1 MDEALLN
8 QAEVVK
14 IFSTNDRLKL
24 SGDAQCQ
31 MVSQKEMASI
41 STLSSPSEVLAVV
54 RIPEIELT
62 SVNLANS
69 QVIALDDIKDPG
81 NLGTIIRNADWFGI
95 KSIIVSPETVD
106 EFNPK
111 VVQSTMGSLFRVH
124 VYRTEL
130 PTLLLELKDQGAAV
144 FSAEMRGET
153 SSILESHGGP
163 GVLIIGSESHGVSKE
178 VSSIADKKVSISGM
192 GNAESLNAA
201 VATGILLYSW
211 TKG

>member
-62 SVNLANS
+62 SFNLANS
-69 QVIALDDIKDPG
+69 KVIALDDIKDPG

-144 FSAEMRGET
+144 FSAEMSGET

>member
-1 MDEALLN
+1 M
-8 QAEVVK
+8 
-14 IFSTNDRLKL
+14 L
-24 SGDAQCQ
+24 SAKWF
-31 MVSQKEMASI
+31 QKEMASI

-144 FSAEMRGET
+144 FSAEMSGET